1 MNNYVFFV
9 FWCNTLYYTVLLI
22 HANHNLS
29 LYGIT
34 HVTVSL
40 IITVLLLNANH
51 ELQYV

>member
-1 MNNYVFFV
+1 MCFLFFGV
-9 FWCNTLYYTVLLI
+9 IPCITLSYLV